1 MSNYLNNPILYKNI
15 KNIDNPR
22 GNKSYSN
29 TYMNYPMIP
38 QTNYVEKTILLNG
51 LGKNNNNNTQK
62 DVKDLYNSQLLF
74 PTNRGL

>member
-51 LGKNNNNNTQK
+51 LGKNNNNTPK
-62 DVKDLYNSQLLF
+62 DLKDLYKSQLLF

>member
-1 MSNYLNNPILYKNI
+1 MSNYLNNPILYKNV
-15 KNIDNPR
+15 NNPR
-22 GNKSYSN
+22 GFLNGNKSYSN

-51 LGKNNNNNTQK
+51 LGKNNNTPK
-62 DVKDLYNSQLLF
+62 DVKDLYNLQLLF